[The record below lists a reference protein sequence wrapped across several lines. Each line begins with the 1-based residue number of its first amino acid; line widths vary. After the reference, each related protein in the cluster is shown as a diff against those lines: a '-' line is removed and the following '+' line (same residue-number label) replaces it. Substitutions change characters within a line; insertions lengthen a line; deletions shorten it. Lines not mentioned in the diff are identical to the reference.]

1 MSDYFIIRL
10 SITVM
15 IIVATVI
22 FAGVCLKRRDLI
34 SWLFAYITSSISETF
49 RLISQEDYD
58 LFLLISLFFSMIT
71 IIIIIIAV
79 AREYYKTF
87 YKTSKFQILLILL
100 ITVEQVI
107 SIGLQ
112 LIIGILL
119 ILALFLILKIYLMK
133 KTPTHAFLCL
143 ILLCGILN
151 FIAIMLRDAGFEGAE
166 EFFLFS
172 SAVMTTNMFLTGIVA
187 LIEERL
193 VKSEKKYRLS
203 YNRAEFYKDLFV
215 HDINNILQNLQF
227 SLEIISQTLVGYENR
242 EKIDDLINIAKGQV
256 NRGANLGLSVKKLSD
271 LEAGTIQNE
280 PVELK
285 KVLEE
290 SINYI
295 NTKFPG
301 EQIGI
306 KIENSEEKILV
317 YANKLLVDVFN
328 IVLNNAVKYN
338 NNPTKEV
345 LIKILREKKDLNYN
359 IKIEFIDNGMGIP
372 DSMKKNIFQPI
383 YKKTPDFKRIGLGLL
398 LVNAVIESFFGKVW
412 AEDKILGDYTKGSRI
427 VFLIPEAY
435 EILDIKR

>member
-133 KTPTHAFLCL
+133 KTPTNAFLCL